1 MFWNNGMSKW
11 YLKGILF
18 TDSRDSF
25 LDYEQISI
33 EVSEINWQVM
43 IDQGFPQHL
52 IGVVEQ
58 NL

>member
-1 MFWNNGMSKW
+1 MIFKR
-11 YLKGILF
+11 ILF
-18 TDSRDSF
+18 PDSRDCF
-25 LDYEQISI
+25 LDYEQISM